1 MIMFRLFNLV
11 GIDKNGRASV
21 ILRDVRLPEIIK
33 LLKED
38 RYDLSEINIHVNY
51 HFDGEVKLK

>member
-1 MIMFRLFNLV
+1 MFRLFNLV

-51 HFDGEVKLK
+51 HFDGEAKLKW

>member
-1 MIMFRLFNLV
+1 MFRLFNLV

-51 HFDGEVKLK
+51 HFDGEAKLK

>member
-1 MIMFRLFNLV
+1 MLRLFSLV

-21 ILRDVRLPEIIK
+21 CLRDVKLPEIVA

-51 HFDGEVKLK
+51 HFDGEAKLKW

>member
-1 MIMFRLFNLV
+1 MFRLFNLV
-11 GIDKNGRASV
+11 GIDKNGCTS
-21 ILRDVRLPEIIK
+21 ICLRDVRLPAIIE

-51 HFDGEVKLK
+51 HFDGEAKLK